1 MYKFILKCALCC
13 NVSNFFFQVMCKI
26 YYYIWN
32 VSYISSII
40 ILTVIATERYIA
52 ILHPLKAR
60 HFMTSKRLVF
70 VQAIIWFVSLI
81 YNIPFLIFYDTI
93 SFSESGKEYCYSS
106 FEHMESLKWM
116 SLLNLIIWYVIPLL
130 LIGFMYYRVAR
141 ALWQTTIAS
150 ALRLQPH
157 SNADEV
163 SFHRTSTRLSNVN
176 NETCQKETLNKTEP
190 PSANASDD
198 NSDKLQ
204 IQQWSSDDS
213 HNSEK
218 AVFTYKGNH
227 EFTVVYSLR
236 QNGEASPYKLRC
248 FFPTTQS
255 EANDEEMTVKL
266 SNIKGEMSRS
276 NPTGSSFRHGKHRQT
291 YLASSSRVAKAR
303 KKVIRLLI
311 AVVISFCICVLPHML
326 KVLNH
331 YWVVFNLPHDVE
343 TILSPISFIVLYL
356 NSVLNPFMYAMFST
370 NFRRSFKETLPC
382 FHQRKRST
390 EQGIK

>member
-1 MYKFILKCALCC
+1 MYKILLY
-13 NVSNFFFQVMCKI
+13 NVSYFFFQVMCKI

-40 ILTVIATERYIA
+40 ILTVIAIERYIA

-70 VQAIIWFVSLI
+70 VQVTTWLVSLI

-93 SFSESGKEYCYSS
+93 SFSENGKEYCYST

-141 ALWQTTIAS
+141 ALWQTTMVS

-163 SFHRTSTRLSNVN
+163 SFRRNSTRLSNVN
-176 NETCQKETLNKTEP
+176 NETCPKETCNKTEP
-190 PSANASDD
+190 PSANGSDD

-204 IQQWSSDDS
+204 AQQWSSDES
-213 HNSEK
+213 PNSEK
-218 AVFTYKGNH
+218 AEFTYKGNQ

-236 QNGEASPYKLRC
+236 QNGESSPYNLRF
-248 FFPTTQS
+248 FFPTTPS
-255 EANDEEMTVKL
+255 EGNDVGMAVKF
-266 SNIKGEMSRS
+266 SNIKEETSTS
-276 NPTGSSFRHGKHRQT
+276 KSTGSSTRHGKYRQT
-291 YLASSSRVAKAR
+291 YLASSRRVARAR

-311 AVVISFCICVLPHML
+311 AVVISFCICVLPHMM

-331 YWVVFNLPHDVE
+331 YWVVFNLPHNVE

-382 FHQRKRST
+382 FRQRKRN
-390 EQGIK
+390 